1 MKIYHLLSIA
11 FLLSINLILA
21 QANFNSYQ
29 PLRSK
34 GEMPNDFKLAA
45 KAKIEQDEM
54 DLSSLE
60 KKERAQFLEQ
70 IHYGIDQLLNSGS
83 VTYGNDVC
91 KYIES
96 VADKLL
102 QNDKNLRSKLRF
114 YVMKSNV
121 ANAFATNQG
130 MIFFSTGLIA
140 QFANEAQLAYVLA
153 HEIIHYKH
161 NHVIESFKFESN
173 NKRSIEQLSQYSKEH
188 EFEADREA
196 VLMCHDAGYSKDEV
210 YGTLDVLMFSHL
222 PFDELKFDNQ
232 YYNTDLFFVPEG
244 IFTKKEYAIDFDANH
259 NDSLSTH
266 PNIEKRRNEVDKTIL
281 KHTNWGTATFLVSE
295 SKFNEIRNICRFE
308 TVRNRIIRG
317 EIPYALYEIYVLE
330 KEFPTSESLKAF
342 KAHAWYDL
350 ARVRAN
356 SNWKSVFPKE
366 KELEGASGQF
376 FHFLMNLKADQSYT
390 FALRNAYDIHK
401 MYPTN
406 EYITAIYNK
415 TVNLVAGNGR
425 LKVSKYYDI
434 SYKQALLKIE
444 ENKLAELNKATD
456 TVKVVEAVPEST
468 EGSKYSRIRKSS
480 TKTSEGAIVTSI
492 DSVNYHFYG
501 LSDVLKDSEFKSMF
515 TESNEVPE
523 ESASTKKSKKGKG
536 SDLSG
541 NFKVTGTIAKGEKII
556 LTKPLIY
563 TNISSNNGK
572 RNIEVKPLVV
582 DAIDYALDKSKVN
595 FVKIGGHSGEEL
607 FTTEEINNNAFVQ
620 DLLMQISDLNS
631 DSAPIVP
638 IDFDQSQR
646 LMSKLGSKK
655 IAYFFY
661 GESPK
666 SSIGYGKIFGFVW
679 NPALFFKN
687 LLEETTARY
696 RSIAAVYTFDLESG
710 MHQTTSAIKITSK
723 ASKNVLRSSML
734 NLMTIK

>member
-1 MKIYHLLSIA
+1 MKIFCLLSIA
-11 FLLSINLILA
+11 FLLLTNLV
-21 QANFNSYQ
+21 QGQVDFNNYL

-34 GEMPNDFKLAA
+34 GDMPDDFKLAA

-91 KYIES
+91 KYIEA

-102 QNDKNLRSKLRF
+102 KNDPTLRSKLRF

-140 QFANEAQLAYVLA
+140 QFANEAQLAYVLS
-153 HEIIHYKH
+153 HEIIHFKH

-173 NKRSIEQLSQYSKEH
+173 NKRSIQQLSQYSKEH

-196 VLMCHDAGYSKDEV
+196 VQMCHDAGYSKDEV

-222 PFDELKFDNQ
+222 PFDELKFDNK
-232 YYNTDLFFVPEG
+232 YYNTEMFFVPDG
-244 IFTKKEYAIDFDANH
+244 LFTKKEYAIDFDANH

-266 PNIEKRRNEVDKTIL
+266 PNIERRRTEVDKTIG
-281 KHTNWGTATFLVSE
+281 KYSNWGTEKYLLGEAR
-295 SKFNEIRNICRFE
+295 FNEIRNICRFE

-330 KEFPTSESLKAF
+330 KEFPNSESLQAF

-350 ARVRAN
+350 ARVRVN
-356 SNWKSVFPKE
+356 SSWKSIFPKE

-376 FHFLMNLKADQSYT
+376 FNFLMNLKAEQTYT
-390 FALRNAYDIHK
+390 FALRHAYDIHK
-401 MYPTN
+401 MFPEN
-406 EYITAIYNK
+406 EYVTTIFNRA
-415 TVNLVAGNGR
+415 VNLVAANGR
-425 LKVSKYYDI
+425 IKVAKFYDI
-434 SYKQALLKIE
+434 TYQQALDKVE
-444 ENKLAELNKATD
+444 ENRLAQLNKASD
-456 TVKVVEAVPEST
+456 TVKVAEVAPEST
-468 EGSKYSRIRKSS
+468 DGSKYSRIRKSS
-480 TKTSEGAIVTSI
+480 TKTADGAVVTSV
-492 DSVNYHFYG
+492 DSINYHLYG
-501 LSDVLKDSEFKSMF
+501 LSDVLQDAEFKVIFKES
-515 TESNEVPE
+515 TEAPEV
-523 ESASTKKSKKGKG
+523 SASNKKSKKGKK
-536 SDLSG
+536 SDLTG
-541 NFKVTGTIAKGEKII
+541 NFKVTGTIAKGEKLI

-563 TNISSNNGK
+563 TNVSSNNGK
-572 RNIEVKPLVV
+572 RNVEVKPLVV
-582 DAIDYALDKSKVN
+582 DAIDYALSKSSVN

-607 FTTEEINNNAFVQ
+607 FTTEEFNNNTFVQ
-620 DLLMQISDLNS
+620 DLLIQISDLSS
-631 DSAPIVP
+631 DSEPIVP
-638 IDFDQSQR
+638 INYEQSQR

-661 GESPK
+661 GENPK
-666 SSIGYGKIFGFVW
+666 YAISYGKIFGFIW
-679 NPALFFKN
+679 NPALLFKN
-687 LLEETTARY
+687 ILEETTARY
-696 RSIAAVYTFDLESG
+696 RSVAAVYTFDLESG
-710 MHQTTSAIKITSK
+710 KHETTAAIKITSK
-723 ASKNVLRSSML
+723 ASKNVLRSSMV
-734 NLMTIK
+734 NLMTAK